1 MDMTTV
7 YERVPGFVEKKVGDE
22 MILVP
27 ISNQVAQMSEV
38 FTLNDLGAFLLD
50 QLDGHISLGDLV
62 NRVIIN
68 YDVDEQT
75 VVSDVDDFVNVALV
89 KGVIRV
95 VQL

>member
-1 MDMTTV
+1 MDMNTV
-7 YERVPGFVEKKVGDE
+7 YERMPGFVEKKVGDE

-38 FTLNDLGAFLLD
+38 FTLNDLGAFMLE
-50 QLDGHISLGDLV
+50 QFDGHISMHDV
-62 NRVIIN
+62 VERVTNN

-75 VVSDVDDFVNVALV
+75 VVSDVDEFVTLALC

-95 VQL
+95 VQQ